1 MDQEFDKVVENMP
14 EIKVNTAAAQERV
27 GEIKRGIRF
36 IKERCHSTQAIMPFK
51 QIPKLFVIHLVY
63 FCVMWINSFPAT

>member
-27 GEIKRGIRF
+27 GGN
-36 IKERCHSTQAIMPFK
+36 QAR
-51 QIPKLFVIHLVY
+51 H
-63 FCVMWINSFPAT
+63 